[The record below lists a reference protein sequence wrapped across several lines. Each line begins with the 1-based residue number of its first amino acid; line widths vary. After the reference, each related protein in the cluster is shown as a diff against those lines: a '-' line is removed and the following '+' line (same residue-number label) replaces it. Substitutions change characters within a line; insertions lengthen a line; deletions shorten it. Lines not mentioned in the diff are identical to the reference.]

1 MWEKR
6 SIRALIDRIENF
18 TQAFAVTEETQLDAV
33 EMTANSEPSDSV
45 DAAVLAV
52 IKSEVERQAAE
63 LSEQSAG
70 KIKSLNHEL
79 AQLRR
84 KLKKS
89 GQEPL
94 EQAVSQDSHG
104 QQLSRQDVAAL
115 IEVGNLRAK
124 ANLSQDA
131 LDVITGLDLSPSQEA
146 AILGALA
153 SNQPVSQTARDAR
166 EIKRGTTSAPR
177 QSAQIPTTQQ
187 EWLSLRK
194 SDPRRF
200 SDLNA
205 DPGFDPSDL
214 PMR

>member
-1 MWEKR
+1 M
-6 SIRALIDRIENF
+6 
-18 TQAFAVTEETQLDAV
+18 TEDLQLEAV
-33 EMTANSEPSDSV
+33 ETAATLDPSDSV

-52 IKSEVERQAAE
+52 IKSEVERQSLE
-63 LSEQSAG
+63 IQEQTQG
-70 KIKSLNHEL
+70 KLKSLNHEL
-79 AQLRR
+79 AQFRR
-84 KLKKS
+84 KLKKN
-89 GQEPL
+89 GQEPV
-94 EQAVSQDSHG
+94 EQTASQDSHG

-131 LDVITGLDLSPSQEA
+131 LEVITGLDLSPSQEA

-153 SNQPVSQTARDAR
+153 SNQPVSQKARDAR

-187 EWLSLRK
+187 QWLSLRK
-194 SDPRRF
+194 SDPKRF

-205 DPGFDPSDL
+205 DPSFDPSEL

>member
-1 MWEKR
+1 M
-6 SIRALIDRIENF
+6 
-18 TQAFAVTEETQLDAV
+18 TEDLQLEAV
-33 EMTANSEPSDSV
+33 ETTATLDPSDSV

-52 IKSEVERQAAE
+52 IKSEVERQSLE
-63 LSEQSAG
+63 IQEQTQG

-79 AQLRR
+79 AQFRR
-84 KLKKS
+84 KLKKN
-89 GQEPL
+89 GQEPV
-94 EQAVSQDSHG
+94 EQTASQDSHG

-124 ANLSQDA
+124 ADLSQDA
-131 LDVITGLDLSPSQEA
+131 LEVITGLDLSPSQEA

-153 SNQPVSQTARDAR
+153 SNQPVSQKARDAR

-187 EWLSLRK
+187 QWLSLRK
-194 SDPRRF
+194 SDPKRF

-205 DPGFDPSDL
+205 DPSFDPSEL

>member
-1 MWEKR
+1 M
-6 SIRALIDRIENF
+6 
-18 TQAFAVTEETQLDAV
+18 TEDLQLEAV
-33 EMTANSEPSDSV
+33 ETTATLDPSDSV
-45 DAAVLAV
+45 DPAVLAV
-52 IKSEVERQAAE
+52 IKSEVERQSLE
-63 LSEQSAG
+63 IQEQTQG
-70 KIKSLNHEL
+70 KLKSLNHEL
-79 AQLRR
+79 AQFRR
-84 KLKKS
+84 KLKKN
-89 GQEPL
+89 GQEPV
-94 EQAVSQDSHG
+94 EQTASQDSHG

-131 LDVITGLDLSPSQEA
+131 LEAITGLDLSPSQEA

-153 SNQPVSQTARDAR
+153 SNQPVSQKARDAR

-187 EWLSLRK
+187 QWLSLRK
-194 SDPRRF
+194 SDPKRF

-205 DPGFDPSDL
+205 DPSFDPSEL

>member
-1 MWEKR
+1 MTR
-6 SIRALIDRIENF
+6 F
-18 TQAFAVTEETQLDAV
+18 TVSLTISAVTEDLQLEAV
-33 EMTANSEPSDSV
+33 ETTATLDPSDSV

-52 IKSEVERQAAE
+52 IKSEVERQSLE
-63 LSEQSAG
+63 IQEQTQG
-70 KIKSLNHEL
+70 KLKSLNHEL
-79 AQLRR
+79 AQFRR
-84 KLKKS
+84 KLKKN
-89 GQEPL
+89 GQEPV
-94 EQAVSQDSHG
+94 EQTASQDSHG

-124 ANLSQDA
+124 ADLSQDA
-131 LDVITGLDLSPSQEA
+131 LEVITGLDLSPSQEA

-153 SNQPVSQTARDAR
+153 SNQPVSQKARDAR

-187 EWLSLRK
+187 QWLSLRK
-194 SDPRRF
+194 SDPKRF

-205 DPGFDPSDL
+205 DPSFDPSEL

>member
-1 MWEKR
+1 MTR
-6 SIRALIDRIENF
+6 F
-18 TQAFAVTEETQLDAV
+18 TVSLTISAVTEDLQLEAV
-33 EMTANSEPSDSV
+33 ETTATLDPSDSV

-52 IKSEVERQAAE
+52 IKSEVERQSLE
-63 LSEQSAG
+63 IQEQTQG

-79 AQLRR
+79 AQFRR
-84 KLKKS
+84 KLKKN
-89 GQEPL
+89 GQEPV
-94 EQAVSQDSHG
+94 EQTASQDSHG

-124 ANLSQDA
+124 ADLSQDA
-131 LDVITGLDLSPSQEA
+131 LEVITGLDLSPSQEA

-153 SNQPVSQTARDAR
+153 SNQPVSQKARDAR

-187 EWLSLRK
+187 QWLSLRK
-194 SDPRRF
+194 SDPKRF

-205 DPGFDPSDL
+205 DPSFDPSEL

>member
-1 MWEKR
+1 MTR
-6 SIRALIDRIENF
+6 F
-18 TQAFAVTEETQLDAV
+18 TVSLTVSAVTEDLQLEAV
-33 EMTANSEPSDSV
+33 ETTANSDPSDSV

-52 IKSEVERQAAE
+52 IKSEVERQSLE
-63 LSEQSAG
+63 IQEQTQG
-70 KIKSLNHEL
+70 KLKSLNHEL
-79 AQLRR
+79 AQFRR
-84 KLKKS
+84 KLKKN
-89 GQEPL
+89 GQEPV
-94 EQAVSQDSHG
+94 EQTASQDSHG

-124 ANLSQDA
+124 ADLSQDA
-131 LDVITGLDLSPSQEA
+131 LEVITGLDLSPSQEA

-153 SNQPVSQTARDAR
+153 SNQPVSQKAARDAR

-187 EWLSLRK
+187 QWLSLRK
-194 SDPRRF
+194 SDPKRF

-205 DPGFDPSDL
+205 DPSFDPSEL